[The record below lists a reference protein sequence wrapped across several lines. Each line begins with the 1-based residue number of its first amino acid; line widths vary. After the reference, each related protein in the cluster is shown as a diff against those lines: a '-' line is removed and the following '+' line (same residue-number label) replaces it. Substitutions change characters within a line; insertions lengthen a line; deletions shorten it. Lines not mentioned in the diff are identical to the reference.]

1 MYHPLEMW
9 LQEPVHNGKCR
20 EETAHEHP
28 YRVERDDPL
37 DHFVGAS
44 PGLGL
49 IWERTRWSG
58 RKEESPRP
66 AWLFI
71 GRLPGLFGR
80 RLGSAPTFGRRLGRW
95 TSGLGTAAPGRSLK
109 RFDADTGEV
118 LDLLEQFDQLVHLNQ
133 PFLLVATSPAA
144 WTSRELSRCPEEVY
158 GVWNHSGRDLSVSAP
173 LSG

>member
-1 MYHPLEMW
+1 M
-9 LQEPVHNGKCR
+9 
-20 EETAHEHP
+20 
-28 YRVERDDPL
+28 
-37 DHFVGAS
+37 
-44 PGLGL
+44 
-49 IWERTRWSG
+49 
-58 RKEESPRP
+58 
-66 AWLFI
+66 
-71 GRLPGLFGR
+71 FGR
-80 RLGSAPTFGRRLGRW
+80 RLGSAFTFGRRLGRWTSGLGTAAPTFGRRLGRW

>member
-1 MYHPLEMW
+1 MKGGKPL
-9 LQEPVHNGKCR
+9 
-20 EETAHEHP
+20 
-28 YRVERDDPL
+28 
-37 DHFVGAS
+37 AS
-44 PGLGL
+44 AAL
-49 IWERTRWSG
+49 
-58 RKEESPRP
+58 
-66 AWLFI
+66 I

-80 RLGSAPTFGRRLGRW
+80 RLGGTPALRWRLGWR
-95 TSGLGTAAPGRSLK
+95 TPGLGTAAPGRSLK
-109 RFDADTGEV
+109 RFDADTGKV

>member
-1 MYHPLEMW
+1 MKGGKPL
-9 LQEPVHNGKCR
+9 
-20 EETAHEHP
+20 
-28 YRVERDDPL
+28 
-37 DHFVGAS
+37 AS
-44 PGLGL
+44 AAL
-49 IWERTRWSG
+49 
-58 RKEESPRP
+58 
-66 AWLFI
+66 I
-71 GRLPGLFGR
+71 GRLPGLFGRRLGSAPTFGR

-158 GVWNHSGRDLSVSAP
+158 GVWNHSGRDLSVSTP